1 VDLPHQMPL
10 FNRQSSNNFPSYPSP
25 PLINSKEEDGE
36 EQHDQQQQQQPEDSI
51 DLGDSV
57 SLIASSINDD
67 TDTDNP
73 ISDTISLVL
82 SANDGDIETVTH
94 LLNLGISIESLDEDG
109 STPLIA
115 ASFGSNSSPQTLEII
130 KLLLSRGANIFSI
143 QEKHGWTPIIAA
155 SYVGSAQTLELLL
168 TYDIKNEKN
177 EEEINKKKDTTYERK
192 SIKSIGST
200 TSLITLSM
208 IKHRDKLGKDAMQ
221 YVCDNILETS
231 KMLQGGFN
239 YQSAYF
245 AFIEAKE
252 DALRN
257 ELHFNDESFILP
269 NPEEGEEN
277 LTDTLDRHLACKALL
292 NKAIE
297 RLSNRASR
305 KNVSNDTTSTMNE
318 TDSKKEDNDN
328 DDDDDMNDVLIKTRK
343 EEKEH
348 DMTDLLSS
356 SSITTVLGSSSSSSI
371 HLIPSSITASS
382 AIKTRASLGRQSLTR
397 RSGGGG
403 GGGRGGGGRVNTY
416 LSSSHSGN
424 DLVHLNSHL
433 SVSAAIARQDI
444 DTNHIQN
451 TESSSSSSSS
461 SSSLSSSLL
470 KRKSIS
476 TTHIQDKK
484 PIDESLAK
492 AWALVPF
499 FYLIFLFYKW
509 LWQE

>member
-1 VDLPHQMPL
+1 MPL
-10 FNRQSSNNFPSYPSP
+10 FNRQSSNNFPSSP
-25 PLINSKEEDGE
+25 AIINSKEE
-36 EQHDQQQQQQPEDSI
+36 EQHDQLQQQPEDYT

-67 TDTDNP
+67 NDNETP
-73 ISDTISLVL
+73 LSDSISLVL
-82 SANDGDIETVTH
+82 SANDGDIETVTN
-94 LLNLGISIESLDEDG
+94 LLNLGISIESIDEDG

-115 ASFGSNSSPQTLEII
+115 ASFGSNSSPQTLDII

-155 SYVGSAQTLELLL
+155 AYVGSVQTLELLL
-168 TYDIKNEKN
+168 TYNIKNE
-177 EEEINKKKDTTYERK
+177 EGINKKKDTTYERQSK
-192 SIKSIGST
+192 SIKSFDNSNSST
-200 TSLITLSM
+200 TLSL

-221 YVCDNILETS
+221 YVCDNILEVS

-257 ELHFNDESFILP
+257 GKHFHDESFTLK

-305 KNVSNDTTSTMNE
+305 KNVSNDTSTMKV
-318 TDSKKEDNDN
+318 TDSTKEDEDN
-328 DDDDDMNDVLIKTRK
+328 DDDNDDNDDDMSDVLIKTRK
-343 EEKEH
+343 EEQEH

-356 SSITTVLGSSSSSSI
+356 SSITTVLGSSTV
-371 HLIPSSITASS
+371 HLIPSSITSTTS
-382 AIKTRASLGRQSLTR
+382 AIKTRASLGRQSLAR

-403 GGGRGGGGRVNTY
+403 GGGRVNTH
-416 LSSSHSGN
+416 LSSPHSGN
-424 DLVHLNSHL
+424 DLTRLNSHL
-433 SVSAAIARQDI
+433 SVAAAATITTRKDI
-444 DTNHIQN
+444 GTDHIQN
-451 TESSSSSSSS
+451 TESSSSSSSLS
-461 SSSLSSSLL
+461 SSSSSLL
-470 KRKSIS
+470 KRIAKS
-476 TTHIQDKK
+476 TTYIQDIK

-499 FYLIFLFYKW
+499 FYLMFLFYKW
-509 LWQE
+509 LWQV